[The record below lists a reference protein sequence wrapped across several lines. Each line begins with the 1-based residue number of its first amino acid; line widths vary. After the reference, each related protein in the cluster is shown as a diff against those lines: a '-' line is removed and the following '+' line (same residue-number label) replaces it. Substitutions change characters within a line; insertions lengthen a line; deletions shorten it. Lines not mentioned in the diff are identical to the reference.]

1 MTKGFLRKTDGVLF
15 IFDITNKE
23 YFDDIKTWY
32 ELYKEEN
39 EEVVGL
45 LIGNKC
51 DRELKVNKEEAKH
64 FAEEHRLK
72 YLETSAK
79 LDKNLRK
86 AIACLLEKII
96 KFKENI
102 EAEDNEEFDKIKK
115 LNASYFSL
123 NSDDAISPN
132 ENKKQR
138 KKICSC

>member
-1 MTKGFLRKTDGVLF
+1 MQT
-15 IFDITNKE
+15 
-23 YFDDIKTWY
+23 
-32 ELYKEEN
+32 
-39 EEVVGL
+39 
-45 LIGNKC
+45 
-51 DRELKVNKEEAKH
+51 KH
-64 FAEEHRLK
+64 FAEEHGLK

-86 AIACLLEKII
+86 AITCLLEKII

-132 ENKKQR
+132 ENKKPR
-138 KKICSC
+138 KKNCSC